1 MAAMGNPYIT
11 RAGVSQI
18 ERGTSAP
25 SYRVLLHFSRRLG
38 VSVRRLIPPTH

>member
-1 MAAMGNPYIT
+1 MEAMGAPYVT

-18 ERGTSAP
+18 ELGKSAP

-38 VSVRRLIPPTH
+38 VSIRRLIPPTH